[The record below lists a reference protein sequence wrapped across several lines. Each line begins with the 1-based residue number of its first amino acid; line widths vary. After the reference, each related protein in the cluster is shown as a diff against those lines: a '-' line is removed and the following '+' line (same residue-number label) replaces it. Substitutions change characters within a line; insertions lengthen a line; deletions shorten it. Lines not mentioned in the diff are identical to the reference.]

1 MFVEVHTPDVLPGPE
16 LDAYL
21 ARGWFRMGQTIFT
34 TNFAHVKDKILSTIW
49 LRVKLKHYAHD
60 RAHVK
65 LVKRNAG
72 FTTSIQ
78 LATITEEKEVLFS
91 RYRQS
96 LEFTVSESLRH
107 LLLGNDTVESIYHTY
122 EVTVRDGDKL
132 IACGFFDLGVNS
144 SEGIV
149 SFYDPEYKKYS
160 LGKYLIY
167 QKIQHGQSLGHEY
180 FYPGYFVP
188 GNPFFDY
195 KLSIAHKALQ
205 FLQVSSGAWCDIDS
219 FLLNDIPAD
228 VMPQKL
234 EELRAALQI
243 AGVESH
249 LLKYEFFDAGLIP
262 DMRNSGLLDF
272 PFFLLIGQL
281 SDEPAGILIV
291 YDVRDSAFHLQV
303 CMPIWKP
310 DRMNLDR
317 TFYSAYFL
325 KPVQEV
331 YATRDVTIMSAL
343 VAQLIQKVVSEPNP

>member
-1 MFVEVHTPDVLPGPE
+1 MFVEVHTPDVLSGPE

-34 TNFAHVKDKILSTIW
+34 TNFAHVKDRILSTIW
-49 LRVKLKHYAHD
+49 LRVKLKNYTRD
-60 RAHVK
+60 RAHVQ
-65 LVKRNAG
+65 LIKRNAG
-72 FTTSIQ
+72 FTTSVQ
-78 LATITEEKEVLFS
+78 PAAITEEKEVLFS

-107 LLLGNDTVESIYHTY
+107 LLLGNDTLQSIYNTY

-132 IACGFFDLGVNS
+132 IACGFFDLGTTS

-149 SFYDPEYKKYS
+149 SFYHPEYKKYS
-160 LGKYLIY
+160 LGRYLIY
-167 QKIQHGQSLGHEY
+167 QKIQHSQSLGHEY

-195 KLSIAHKALQ
+195 KLSIAREALQ
-205 FLQVSSGAWCDIDS
+205 FLQVSSGAWCDLGR
-219 FLLNDIPAD
+219 FLPTDIPAD

-234 EELRAALQI
+234 EELRIGLQNL
-243 AGVESH
+243 GVESH
-249 LLKYEFFDAGLIP
+249 VLKYEFFDAGLIP

-272 PFFLLIGQL
+272 PFFLLIGPL

-291 YDVRDSAFHLQV
+291 YDVRDSAFHLLV
-303 CMPIWKP
+303 CMPVWKP
-310 DRMNLDR
+310 DRLNPDKS
-317 TFYSAYFL
+317 FYSTFFL

-331 YATRDVTIMSAL
+331 YATSDAMIMAAR
-343 VAQLIQKVVSEPNP
+343 VAQLIKKLISEPNR